1 MRPWSLVT
9 RAAIT
14 FVTLS
19 LALDRQM
26 TPRSWGVHK
35 PRTTA
40 LASLGIV
47 LLLAGCGGGRA
58 DTTVSATATAAA
70 VSANATAAPSPSQT
84 VMSLKSIPLD
94 LCRRF
99 TAVELSSMMVSG
111 SPAEA
116 GDGISE
122 KDCMWLSTAGGDLSL
137 LTVKVNRLPDRASAQ
152 DLYAKNRAAADAQ
165 YAGAAKSSDLNLA
178 QPAATAY
185 LQVYSIPGPDG
196 SQDGVAAIGVLDS
209 NLVYDISLQ
218 APGSEKARVSAVKAA
233 FGVVYVA

>member
-58 DTTVSATATAAA
+58 DATVSAT
-70 VSANATAAPSPSQT
+70 ATAAPSPSQT
-84 VMSLKSIPLD
+84 VTSLKSIPLD

-122 KDCMWLSTAGGDLSL
+122 KDCIWLSTAGGDLSL

-196 SQDGVAAIGVLDS
+196 SQDGVAALGVVDS

>member
-58 DTTVSATATAAA
+58 DATVSAT
-70 VSANATAAPSPSQT
+70 ATAAPSPSQT

-122 KDCMWLSTAGGDLSL
+122 KDCIWLSTAGGDLSL

-196 SQDGVAAIGVLDS
+196 SQGGVAALGVVDS

>member
-14 FVTLS
+14 CVTLS

-26 TPRSWGVHK
+26 TPRRWGVHK

-58 DTTVSATATAAA
+58 DTTVSAT
-70 VSANATAAPSPSQT
+70 ATAAPSPSQT

-196 SQDGVAAIGVLDS
+196 SQDGVAALGVLDS

>member
-58 DTTVSATATAAA
+58 DATVSAT
-70 VSANATAAPSPSQT
+70 ATAAPSPSQT

-122 KDCMWLSTAGGDLSL
+122 KDCIWLSTAGGDLSL

-196 SQDGVAAIGVLDS
+196 SQDGVAALGVVDS

>member
-58 DTTVSATATAAA
+58 DATVSAT
-70 VSANATAAPSPSQT
+70 ATAAPSPSQT

-122 KDCMWLSTAGGDLSL
+122 KDCIWISTAGGDLSL

-196 SQDGVAAIGVLDS
+196 SQDGVAALGVVDS

>member
-14 FVTLS
+14 CVTLS
-19 LALDRQM
+19 LAFDRQM

-58 DTTVSATATAAA
+58 DATVSAT
-70 VSANATAAPSPSQT
+70 ATAAPSPSQT

-122 KDCMWLSTAGGDLSL
+122 KDCIWLSTAGGDLSL

-178 QPAATAY
+178 QPAATGY
-185 LQVYSIPGPDG
+185 LQVYSIPGSDG
-196 SQDGVAAIGVLDS
+196 SQDGVAALGVLDS

>member
-14 FVTLS
+14 LVTRS

-35 PRTTA
+35 PRTTE

-58 DTTVSATATAAA
+58 DTTVSAT
-70 VSANATAAPSPSQT
+70 ATAAPSPSQT

-122 KDCMWLSTAGGDLSL
+122 KDCIWLSTAGGDLSL

-178 QPAATAY
+178 QPAAIAY

-196 SQDGVAAIGVLDS
+196 SQDGVAALGVVDS

>member
-58 DTTVSATATAAA
+58 DTTVSATATAA
-70 VSANATAAPSPSQT
+70 PSPSQT

-122 KDCMWLSTAGGDLSL
+122 KDCIWLSTAGGDLSL

-178 QPAATAY
+178 QPAAIAY

-196 SQDGVAAIGVLDS
+196 SQDGVAALGVVDS

>member
-58 DTTVSATATAAA
+58 DTTVSATATAA
-70 VSANATAAPSPSQT
+70 PSPSQT

-122 KDCMWLSTAGGDLSL
+122 KDCIWLSTAGGDLSL

-196 SQDGVAAIGVLDS
+196 SQDGVAALGVVDS